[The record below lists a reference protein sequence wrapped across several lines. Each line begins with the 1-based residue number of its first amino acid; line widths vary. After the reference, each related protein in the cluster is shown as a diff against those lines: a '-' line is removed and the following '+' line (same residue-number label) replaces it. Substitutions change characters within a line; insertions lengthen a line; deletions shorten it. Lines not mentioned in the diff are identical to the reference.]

1 MEPIPPSNDEN
12 DIYTN
17 PWTGN
22 MRIGAGADVNAL
34 LRALVEGKRRARF
47 DLLGQRNE
55 EDDDE

>member
-1 MEPIPPSNDEN
+1 MEPIKPANDDGIQINE
-12 DIYTN
+12 Y
-17 PWTGN
+17 TGN
-22 MRIGAGADVNAL
+22 MRIGAGADVNSL